1 MKRKKGQRLKNAPH
15 ITGLDLAIGAG
26 VKTSEMA
33 RRFDAQPEAVA
44 RYRKNEYPKVV
55 ASAVVDDRAKLALDT
70 IIARMDGGISKIE
83 KITEACQKYLMDAN
97 GDYDLSNPKK
107 AGPYVK
113 MLIEAVKVLSPSLK
127 DMANIMG
134 AVKERAEI
142 ENNPVLILA
151 QIGQVIQGAGS
162 REEIIA
168 GLKRLKQDNGG
179 RD

>member
-1 MKRKKGQRLKNAPH
+1 MKKKRRPKIKDHPHVAAIDQAISAGLKS
-15 ITGLDLAIGAG
+15 
-26 VKTSEMA
+26 SEVA
-33 RRFDAQPEAVA
+33 RRFDTPRGVICNHRATEYPRTVAVA
-44 RYRKNEYPKVV
+44 YD
-55 ASAVVDDRAKLALDT
+55 AAKHSLDT

-83 KITEACQKYLMDAN
+83 KIIDAANKILMDPET
-97 GDYDLSNPKK
+97 GEYDLSNPKK
-107 AGPYVK
+107 ATPYVK

-127 DMANIMG
+127 DMAHIMG

-168 GLKRLKQDNGG
+168 GIKRLAQDNSR